1 MLGMFRYKTT
11 WVVLVLLAVA
21 GGAGWYYWR
30 AERVEAPIYREATV
44 KRGDIEM
51 RVTSTAVVQPRNRL
65 EIKPPIAGRIEQVL
79 VREGQTVDKGQ
90 VLGWMSSTERA
101 ALLDAARTR
110 GAEELARWE
119 ELYRPTP
126 IVAPIRGTLIARNTE
141 PGQSFT
147 SADAVFVMSDQLTV
161 KAQVDETDIAQ
172 IRVGQP
178 TKVTLDAYPEH
189 GFSGRVEAIAYDA
202 KTVNNVTTYE
212 VDVLPRDAPAF
223 LRSGMT
229 ANVNFRVAAKDAVLL
244 IPSTAVKMRDGKPY
258 VLRPPAQPG
267 EPPSEQA
274 LQIGLSDGKLTE
286 VTDGLA
292 EGDTVLTVAFKK
304 SEKRGA
310 KGSTNPLNPFPAK
323 RK

>member
-30 AERVEAPIYREATV
+30 AERVEAPSYREATV

-110 GAEELARWE
+110 GPEELQRWE

-126 IVAPIRGTLIARNTE
+126 IVAPIRGLRWTCSCASR
-141 PGQSFT
+141 
-147 SADAVFVMSDQLTV
+147 MRLTRPV
-161 KAQVDETDIAQ
+161 
-172 IRVGQP
+172 
-178 TKVTLDAYPEH
+178 
-189 GFSGRVEAIAYDA
+189 A
-202 KTVNNVTTYE
+202 K
-212 VDVLPRDAPAF
+212 
-223 LRSGMT
+223 SMC
-229 ANVNFRVAAKDAVLL
+229 
-244 IPSTAVKMRDGKPY
+244 
-258 VLRPPAQPG
+258 
-267 EPPSEQA
+267 
-274 LQIGLSDGKLTE
+274 
-286 VTDGLA
+286 
-292 EGDTVLTVAFKK
+292 
-304 SEKRGA
+304 
-310 KGSTNPLNPFPAK
+310 
-323 RK
+323 

>member
-1 MLGMFRYKTT
+1 M
-11 WVVLVLLAVA
+11 
-21 GGAGWYYWR
+21 
-30 AERVEAPIYREATV
+30 
-44 KRGDIEM
+44 
-51 RVTSTAVVQPRNRL
+51 
-65 EIKPPIAGRIEQVL
+65 
-79 VREGQTVDKGQ
+79 
-90 VLGWMSSTERA
+90 
-101 ALLDAARTR
+101 
-110 GAEELARWE
+110 
-119 ELYRPTP
+119 
-126 IVAPIRGTLIARNTE
+126 APIRGTLIARNTE